1 MTLAEMKQEI
11 ESLLRRAPEPE
22 RVSSVSTAT
31 AFKKAVKDAQSAKSA
46 EKLRSALIVLKGY
59 YK

>member
-1 MTLAEMKQEI
+1 VTVADMKREV
-11 ESLLRRAPEPE
+11 ESLLLRAPAAETIATIK
-22 RVSSVSTAT
+22 TARQ
-31 AFKKAVKDAQSAKSA
+31 FKQAVKDAQSAKSA